1 LIKYETKKVIVTMN
15 VDFHLLLW

>member
-1 LIKYETKKVIVTMN
+1 MN